1 MKAEYRHYACR
12 IEDDLVYKGI
22 RALFLENELLR
33 VGVLLDKGAD
43 LFQFL
48 HKPSDTDFLWRS
60 PIGLVRPDRFTPTK
74 ADASGAFLD
83 TYHGGWQEVLPGGGP
98 VIYRGA
104 ELGLHGEVTSLG
116 WDYEI
121 LADTPESVAIRL
133 TVDCI
138 RTPLRLERVMRLVSH
153 QPSLFIEEKV
163 TNLSP
168 EEQEFM
174 WGHHPAL
181 GAPFLREG
189 VRLFVPASKAQAH
202 SPRFASSSILVEGA
216 EFPWP
221 LAKVDGKE
229 IDLSQVQS
237 SDGGFSELIYLS
249 GLSAGWYAVLDSE
262 KKLGIGLAWQKEV
275 FPYLWFW
282 QVYGKSGGY
291 PWYDRAYV
299 IALEPWSSIP
309 NNLDKAIEAGTQI
322 RLKGGGSLTVALT
335 ATAITGSETVSSVEL
350 DGTIR
355 SSR

>member
-22 RALFLENELLR
+22 RALILENELIR

-43 LFQFL
+43 IYQFL
-48 HKPSDTDFLWRS
+48 YKPSDTDFLWRS
-60 PIGLVRPDRFTPTK
+60 PAGLVRPDRFTPTK
-74 ADASGAFLD
+74 ADAFGAFLD
-83 TYHGGWQEVLPGGGP
+83 SYHGGWQEVLPGGGP
-98 VIYRGA
+98 VTYRGA

-116 WDYEI
+116 WDCEI
-121 LADTPESVAIRL
+121 LTDTPECVAVRL

-138 RTPLRLERVMRLVSH
+138 RTPFRLERVMRLVSRR
-153 QPSLFIEEKV
+153 PSLFIEEKV

-168 EEQEFM
+168 EDQEFM

-181 GAPFLREG
+181 GAPFLHEG
-189 VRLFVPASKAQAH
+189 VHVFVPAQAARTH
-202 SPRFASSSILVEGA
+202 SPRFASSSILTEGV

-221 LAKVDGKE
+221 IAEADGRK
-229 IDLSQVQS
+229 IDLSRVPG
-237 SDGGFSELIYLS
+237 SDGGFSELLYLT
-249 GLSAGWYAVLDSE
+249 GLSAGWYAVLDPE
-262 KKLGIGLAWQKEV
+262 KQLGFGLAWDEKV
-275 FPYLWFW
+275 LPYLWFW

-309 NNLDKAIEAGTQI
+309 NNLDEAIRAGNQI
-322 RLKGGGSLTVALT
+322 RLKGGGSLSVALT
-335 ATAITGSETVSSVEL
+335 ATAITGCETVNSVEL

-355 SSR
+355 